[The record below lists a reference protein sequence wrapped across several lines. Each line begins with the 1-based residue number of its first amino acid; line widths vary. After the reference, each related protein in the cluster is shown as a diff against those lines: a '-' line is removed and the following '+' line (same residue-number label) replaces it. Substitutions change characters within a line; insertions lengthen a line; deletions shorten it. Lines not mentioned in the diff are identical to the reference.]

1 MAEEAPGPAE
11 ETAPEQPQQQKQ
23 RGVVKVSRCVLAHL
37 VCTILQ
43 PTAMLTSPCA
53 NAGRSGSTAIK
64 ASAF

>member
-11 ETAPEQPQQQKQ
+11 ETAPEEPQQQKQ
-23 RGVVKVSRCVLAHL
+23 RGVVKVSRCAGPPPLYDPAGHRLAH
-37 VCTILQ
+37 Q
-43 PTAMLTSPCA
+43 PMHA